1 MLLPEAD
8 RVAAEQVATDIVEL
22 VRERAEFADGTR
34 PLRIS
39 ASVGVVLIDRA
50 DVTAERLMSTVDV
63 TMYDAKD
70 PAATA
75 GSSTAFP
82 RSSPA

>member
-1 MLLPEAD
+1 M
-8 RVAAEQVATDIVEL
+8 AAEQVATDIVEL

-63 TMYDAKD
+63 TMYDAKESGRD
-70 PAATA
+70 RWVLNRLPQVE
-75 GSSTAFP
+75 P
-82 RSSPA
+82 RVI